1 MEKLAVPL
9 VPSNWSGLVGASFF
23 HRIVTDR
30 TRLSNLCQE
39 GYEFKN
45 AEFCTVISLTEVIS
59 SNMYD
64 EMRWTIEFYSVR

>member
-1 MEKLAVPL
+1 M
-9 VPSNWSGLVGASFF
+9 
-23 HRIVTDR
+23 DR
-30 TRLSNLCQE
+30 TRLLHLCQE